1 MPISQG
7 GGGVYLRH
15 TTVRRGGKT
24 HTYWR
29 LVRSVRCG
37 RKVRQETVA
46 QLGELD
52 AEGRLAARSLA
63 ERLVGVERQ
72 PGLFDDEIPAEPI
85 PLDLRGLWLERGR
98 RFGDVWLAWRLW
110 QALGLDQL
118 LERLLPGGREEIPWA
133 TMIAVLVIAR
143 LCEPSSELHIAED
156 WFRRTALDDLLGV
169 PEAKVND
176 DRCYRALDRVLT
188 QSEALQSHLKEQ
200 LGALFGLEYDLLL
213 YDVTSTYFEGLAE
226 KNPLAQRGYSRD
238 HRPDCKQVCIGLVVT
253 RDGFPLGFEVFAGN
267 RHDST
272 TLREIVARMEQ
283 RYGRAQRV
291 WALDRG
297 MVSEE
302 HLQWLRQRGSR
313 YIVGTPKNQLRA
325 YERHLLEGEW
335 SAIREGLQVQL
346 VHGADNVSGGA
357 NDEAGNDA
365 NRTETYILC
374 RSDDRAAKEQA
385 MRQRFAERIELGLAT
400 LTKSCEQKH
409 YAPGVIERRVGR
421 LLERNQRAA
430 RFYDIRV
437 SSTADGAALLNWQR
451 RDDAWRQACACDGCY
466 ILRSNVTDWSAEELW
481 RAYIQLTEA
490 EAAFRIHKDSLQL
503 RPVWHQNAPR
513 VTAHILVCF
522 LAYVLRKTLEGW
534 CRRAGLGSSVATVL
548 EELARIQSTDVV
560 VPTHDGRRVRLRC
573 VVRPDR
579 AQSILLAH
587 LGLDLPQRLRLPN
600 GLAKPAVTAPKPEM

>member
-1 MPISQG
+1 M
-7 GGGVYLRH
+7 YLRH
-15 TTVRRGGKT
+15 TTVKRNGKT

-52 AEGRLAARSLA
+52 AAGRLAARSLA

-72 PGLFDDEIPAEPI
+72 PGLFEDDTPAEPI
-85 PLDLRGLWLERGR
+85 ALDLRGLRLERGR

-118 LERLLPGGREEIPWA
+118 LTRLLPPGREDVPWA
-133 TMIAVLVIAR
+133 TMAAVLVIAR

-156 WFRRTALDDLLGV
+156 WFRRTALDDLLDV
-169 PEAKVND
+169 PETKVND
-176 DRCYRALDRVLT
+176 DRCYRALDRVLEHS
-188 QSEALQSHLKEQ
+188 QALQMHLKEQ
-200 LGALFGLEYDLLL
+200 LGTLFGLEYDLLL
-213 YDVTSTYFEGLAE
+213 YDITSTYFEGLAE
-226 KNPLAQRGYSRD
+226 ANPLAQRGYSRD
-238 HRPDCKQVCIGLVVT
+238 HRSDCKQVCIGLVVT

-272 TLREIVARMEQ
+272 TLREIVARMEE

-302 HLQWLRQRGSR
+302 HLQWLRERGSR

-325 YERHLLEGEW
+325 YERQLLEEDW

-346 VHGADNVSGGA
+346 VRGADGA
-357 NDEAGNDA
+357 HGI
-365 NRTETYILC
+365 ETFILC
-374 RSDDRAAKEQA
+374 RSEERALKEQA
-385 MRQRFAERIELGLAT
+385 MRQRFAQRIELGLT
-400 LTKSCEQKH
+400 KLTQSCDQAPQ
-409 YAPGVIERRVGR
+409 APGVIERRIGR

-437 SSTADGAALLNWQR
+437 SAAADGAARLEWRR
-451 RDDAWRQACACDGCY
+451 RDDAWQQACACDGCY

-490 EAAFRIHKDSLQL
+490 EAAFRIQKDSLRL
-503 RPVWHQNAPR
+503 RPVWHQIAPR

-534 CRRAGLGSSVATVL
+534 CRRAGLGSSVTTLL
-548 EELARIQSTDVV
+548 EELSRIQSTDVV
-560 VPTHDGRRVRLRC
+560 VPTQDGRQVRLRC
-573 VVRPDR
+573 VVRPDQ
-579 AQSILLAH
+579 AQSLLLDR
-587 LGLDLPQRLRLPN
+587 LGLDLPHRLRLPR
-600 GLAKPAVTAPKPEM
+600 GLRAQ